1 MVEAMEIQK
10 GYKQTEVA
18 VIPEDW
24 DAKPMS
30 EICNSIASGKSKTNT
45 HVGASFPIYGSTG
58 IIGFSSKSDYEGDRI
73 LIARVGANAGTVNHV
88 DGKYCVS
95 DNTLMVQ
102 LTKQIDFSF
111 IFYFLTYS
119 NLNKL
124 IFGSGQP
131 LLTGTQLKNLTIP
144 LPPTKAEQTAIAT
157 ALNDA
162 DALITQLEQL
172 IAKKRAIKQGAMQ
185 ELLKPKAGWE
195 VKKLG
200 EIADIRKGQ
209 LITESTRINGNIP
222 VIAGGKTPAY
232 YHNKPNRLGKTI
244 TISGSGASAGYVS
257 FYSYPIFASDCST
270 ISESPNHS
278 IEYIFYLLQLLQEKI
293 YKMQTGGAQPHIHPS
308 DINPIEIP
316 FPPIDEQTRIAQI
329 LSDMDAEIEALE
341 KKLDKHKM
349 LKQGMMQNLLTGRIR
364 LV

>member
-185 ELLKPKAGWE
+185 ELLKPKDGWE
-195 VKKLG
+195 VKRLG
-200 EIADIRKGQ
+200 EILKVRHGKSQKEVAADNGVFPILASGGVIGRAKTFLYDKPSVLIGRKGTIDEPQ
-209 LITESTRINGNIP
+209 YMDTPFWSVDTLFYTEINREYDPKFIFYIFNLIDWYSYNEASGVPSLN
-222 VIAGGKTPAY
+222 A
-232 YHNKPNRLGKTI
+232 KTI
-244 TISGSGASAGYVS
+244 
-257 FYSYPIFASDCST
+257 
-270 ISESPNHS
+270 EL
-278 IEYIFYLLQLLQEKI
+278 IEKQ
-293 YKMQTGGAQPHIHPS
+293 
-308 DINPIEIP
+308 
-316 FPPIDEQTRIAQI
+316 FPKFEEQTRIAQI

-341 KKLDKHKM
+341 NKLNKYKM
-349 LKQGMMQNLLTGRIR
+349 IKQGMMQNLLTGRIR